1 MQKECIL
8 RLSGLYKI
16 YLLLVQR
23 SALSAAR
30 RLSMR
35 SVQQSI
41 LFIRKKNKCESL
53 DVTSVEAFF

>member
-1 MQKECIL
+1 
-8 RLSGLYKI
+8 
-16 YLLLVQR
+16 LVQR

-53 DVTSVEAFF
+53 DVTSVEASFEVEPRLQAETSS